1 MSEGKKNTKTQAEA
15 NAWKAAQDRL
25 QTFAK
30 KAQASMTRTAGK
42 TK

>member
-1 MSEGKKNTKTQAEA
+1 MSEREKNTKTQAEA

-30 KAQASMTRTAGK
+30 KAQASMTRKNGK
-42 TK
+42 AK